1 MLELAPPQWG
11 LAAAALLVAAG
22 FALALRRRTASRE
35 VWRYDTVAAWLR
47 AFAYFAICWAI
58 AAASGTLATIA
69 ANPWVFPGQTQSWL
83 WWLVTAV
90 VFGIAVIGYWVVW
103 ARGTRPHGRAISW
116 PETPLFGL
124 AWGVSEGLLLA
135 SVWVLATR
143 VWRALLGDGGLSD
156 ALVLITVVLVL
167 SAWVALWHAL
177 YWDIH
182 ISPEH
187 NVIEWNTIK
196 VAAVH
201 TPNVVVATAWL
212 TAWEN
217 LGLFVVAQ
225 TIALLGSSMTMPF
238 PTFRRP
244 HPQDP
249 DGPVLGT
256 PTTQPADLTGRTV
269 VLTGGARGMGREAAL
284 RLSRLGADLVIL
296 DVDDAGAEATARA
309 IVEAGGSARTVHVD
323 LAEPDQVRVAAD
335 AVLELCPRID
345 LLLNN
350 AGTFRASLT
359 RNSDG
364 VESTLAVNHVG
375 PFLLTQ
381 LLLDRLV
388 ESRAR
393 IVFVSSDAHYQA
405 TAFDDVDTAPLWK
418 RDKPDPNAGFA
429 AYNRSK
435 LLVAACARELAER
448 TRGTGVTVN
457 TITPGALIPTA
468 IYDEVT
474 GPFAVFVGVM
484 KPVLRTVD
492 EAMPNYLYVCTS
504 PELDDVS
511 GFYFKDRRAQ
521 EAARSVLDPQRRTE
535 LWAWTEH
542 AAGLVRA

>member
-1 MLELAPPQWG
+1 
-11 LAAAALLVAAG
+11 
-22 FALALRRRTASRE
+22 
-35 VWRYDTVAAWLR
+35 
-47 AFAYFAICWAI
+47 
-58 AAASGTLATIA
+58 
-69 ANPWVFPGQTQSWL
+69 
-83 WWLVTAV
+83 
-90 VFGIAVIGYWVVW
+90 
-103 ARGTRPHGRAISW
+103 
-116 PETPLFGL
+116 
-124 AWGVSEGLLLA
+124 
-135 SVWVLATR
+135 
-143 VWRALLGDGGLSD
+143 
-156 ALVLITVVLVL
+156 
-167 SAWVALWHAL
+167 
-177 YWDIH
+177 
-182 ISPEH
+182 
-187 NVIEWNTIK
+187 
-196 VAAVH
+196 
-201 TPNVVVATAWL
+201 
-212 TAWEN
+212 
-217 LGLFVVAQ
+217 
-225 TIALLGSSMTMPF
+225 
-238 PTFRRP
+238 
-244 HPQDP
+244 
-249 DGPVLGT
+249 VLGT

>member
-1 MLELAPPQWG
+1 MLELASPQWG
-11 LAAAALLVAAG
+11 LAVGALVVAAG
-22 FALALRRRTASRE
+22 FAVALRRRTASRE

-47 AFAYFAICWAI
+47 AFTYFAVCWAI
-58 AAASGTLATIA
+58 AAATGTVATILS
-69 ANPWVFPGQTQSWL
+69 NPLVFPGQTQSWL
-83 WWLVTAV
+83 WWLLTAAA
-90 VFGIAVIGYWVVW
+90 FGIAVVGYWVVW
-103 ARGTRPHGRAISW
+103 ARGTRPHGRRIAW

-124 AWGVSEGLLLA
+124 AWGVSEGLLMA
-135 SVWVLATR
+135 SVWVVATR
-143 VWRALLGDGGLSD
+143 VWRALVGDGGLSD
-156 ALVLITVVLVL
+156 ALVLITVIVVL
-167 SAWVALWHAL
+167 SAWIALWHAL
-177 YWDIH
+177 YWDINV
-182 ISPEH
+182 SPEH
-187 NVIEWNTIK
+187 NIIEWNTIK
-196 VAAVH
+196 VAVVH
-201 TPNVVVATAWL
+201 TPNVVVSTAWL

-217 LGLFVVAQ
+217 LGLFVLVQ

-238 PTFRRP
+238 PTFRHP

-256 PTTQPADLTGRTV
+256 PTAEPADLTGRTV

-284 RLSRLGADLVIL
+284 RLAALGARVVIL
-296 DVDDAGAEATARA
+296 DVDDAGATATARA
-309 IVEAGGSARTVHVD
+309 ITDAGGSADTVHVD
-323 LAEPDQVRVAAD
+323 LAEPESVRTAAA
-335 AVLELCPRID
+335 AVLDLCPRID
-345 LLLNN
+345 VLLNN
-350 AGTFRASLT
+350 AGTFRSALT

-388 ESRAR
+388 ASDAR

-457 TITPGALIPTA
+457 TLTPGALIPTN

-474 GPFAVFVGVM
+474 GPFAMFVGVM

-504 PELDDVS
+504 PELAGVS

-521 EAARSVLDPQRRTE
+521 EAARAVLDPQRRAD
-535 LWAWTEH
+535 LWAWTEQ
-542 AAGLVRA
+542 AAGLVRT